1 MSAIS
6 LKELVNLT
14 DDEIKERNAEDA
26 EKYIKM
32 RDMLKNDEKPVSAKK
47 PKRKCTDKQLAALAA
62 GRAKNPRMLKK
73 KELEEKAKAVENA
86 AKSSENN

>member
-32 RDMLKNDEKPVSAKK
+32 RDMLKNDEKPV
-47 PKRKCTDKQLAALAA
+47 
-62 GRAKNPRMLKK
+62 
-73 KELEEKAKAVENA
+73 
-86 AKSSENN
+86 